1 MRVDKAEVLVG
12 PVALVD
18 PAVQKVVVLVL
29 VDKVEVLVGPVALVD
44 PAVQKVVVQ
53 ALVDKVEV
61 LVGPVDP
68 AVQKVVVL
76 VLVDKAEVLVD
87 QVALVDPA
95 VPAVQKVVVQALV
108 DKAEVLVG
116 LVDLAVQKD
125 VVQKVVVLVDPAVQ
139 KVVALRDNVTIR
151 CAWSIMRWSS
161 MPIRM
166 ASLIGTNCS
175 SSLGTCL
182 VLVIKALVD
191 PVDPVALAV
200 ALTVEVQADPV
211 VVVVDRA
218 VLKVAQKVVAHND
231 RNAPNKLTT
240 DNHVYEM
247 SFPVQEKLEHRMK
260 PKSR

>member
-1 MRVDKAEVLVG
+1 M
-12 PVALVD
+12 
-18 PAVQKVVVLVL
+18 L
-29 VDKVEVLVGPVALVD
+29 VDKVEGPVALAD
-44 PAVQKVVVQ
+44 
-53 ALVDKVEV
+53 
-61 LVGPVDP
+61 
-68 AVQKVVVL
+68 
-76 VLVDKAEVLVD
+76 
-87 QVALVDPA
+87 
-95 VPAVQKVVVQALV
+95 PAVQKVVVQALV
-108 DKAEVLVG
+108 DKAEVLVDP
-116 LVDLAVQKD
+116 VDPA
-125 VVQKVVVLVDPAVQ
+125 VQKVVVQ

-200 ALTVEVQADPV
+200 ALRVEVQADPV
-211 VVVVDRA
+211 AVAVDRA

-240 DNHVYEM
+240 DNHVYAM
-247 SFPVQEKLEHRMK
+247 SFPVQEKLERRMK
-260 PKSR
+260 QKSR

>member
-1 MRVDKAEVLVG
+1 M
-12 PVALVD
+12 ALAD
-18 PAVQKVVVLVL
+18 
-29 VDKVEVLVGPVALVD
+29 
-44 PAVQKVVVQ
+44 
-53 ALVDKVEV
+53 
-61 LVGPVDP
+61 
-68 AVQKVVVL
+68 
-76 VLVDKAEVLVD
+76 
-87 QVALVDPA
+87 
-95 VPAVQKVVVQALV
+95 PAVQKVVVQALV
-108 DKAEVLVG
+108 DKAEVLVDP
-116 LVDLAVQKD
+116 VDPAVQKD

-200 ALTVEVQADPV
+200 ALRVEVQADPV
-211 VVVVDRA
+211 AVAVDRA

-240 DNHVYEM
+240 DNHVYAM
-247 SFPVQEKLEHRMK
+247 SFPVQEKLERRMK
-260 PKSR
+260 QKSR

>member
-1 MRVDKAEVLVG
+1 MVLVLVDKAEVLVG
-12 PVALVD
+12 PAALVD
-18 PAVQKVVVLVL
+18 PAVQKVVALVL

-53 ALVDKVEV
+53 ALVDKVEGPVALADPAVRKVVV
-61 LVGPVDP
+61 LVLVDKVEVLVDPVDP
-68 AVQKVVVL
+68 AVQKVV
-76 VLVDKAEVLVD
+76 
-87 QVALVDPA
+87 
-95 VPAVQKVVVQALV
+95 
-108 DKAEVLVG
+108 
-116 LVDLAVQKD
+116 
-125 VVQKVVVLVDPAVQ
+125 VQ

-200 ALTVEVQADPV
+200 ALRVEVQADPV
-211 VVVVDRA
+211 AVAVDRA

-240 DNHVYEM
+240 DNHVYAM
-247 SFPVQEKLEHRMK
+247 SFPVQEKLERRMK